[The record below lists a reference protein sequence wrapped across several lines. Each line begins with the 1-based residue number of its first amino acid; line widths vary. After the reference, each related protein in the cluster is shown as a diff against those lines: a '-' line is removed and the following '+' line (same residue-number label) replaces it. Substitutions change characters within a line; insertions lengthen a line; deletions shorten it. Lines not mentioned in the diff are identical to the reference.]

1 MHKLQTALLG
11 RLERF
16 EVPVQGPV
24 SGLLS
29 GVHVMVKISGLF
41 VRVFVCVSCVCVCVC
56 VYVVSRWSQE
66 FKIAGGAMQ
75 ALPNEG
81 TVSA

>member
-41 VRVFVCVSCVCVCVC
+41 VRVFVCVSCVCVS
-56 VYVVSRWSQE
+56 VYMLCR
-66 FKIAGGAMQ
+66 AGAK
-75 ALPNEG
+75 
-81 TVSA
+81 SSK